1 MRLASNDQTQFVYPL
16 WIFKSA
22 KTFKYIL
29 DTWTTIV
36 AIFAVIKDS
45 IVSKM
50 FLAMQIYIGTFNLLN
65 F

>member
-1 MRLASNDQTQFVYPL
+1 MYPL
-16 WIFKSA
+16 WIFKPA

-45 IVSKM
+45 IVSKV